1 MQHTLAV
8 IAQKDMQWSKW
19 QKGPRSSEVIKTFNA
34 ERDSLLSTVLELF
47 KCKEPDIVPW
57 TGESVDFLRMLM
69 SITPER
75 SYLSMED
82 YIKNSLIILE
92 WSHLKETKVPIEK
105 AIDGSSKPL
114 SPAEATKFHTA
125 QGMLGW
131 ISNTAR
137 PDVAFAHSR
146 VDQHQSN
153 PNESAMSAVQYAFRY
168 LKGTSILC
176 LSGKNESQEKD
187 LREAVLTASN
197 TSDQK

>member
-19 QKGPRSSEVIKTFNA
+19 LKGPRSSEVIKTFNA

-47 KCKEPDIVPW
+47 ECKEPDIVPW
-57 TGESVDFLRMLM
+57 TGESVDFLGMLM
-69 SITPER
+69 SMTPER

-114 SPAEATKFHTA
+114 SPSEATKFHTA

-146 VDQHQSN
+146 IDQHQSN
-153 PNESAMSAVQYAFRY
+153 LNESSMSAVQCISVFER
-168 LKGTSILC
+168 
-176 LSGKNESQEKD
+176 N
-187 LREAVLTASN
+187 SN
-197 TSDQK
+197 TLSLR